1 MILINNFA
9 DLSSLKTIVQQANK
23 IAKLLIGEKFCIPL
37 VTIGIDE
44 GGYCTCELL
53 DVNLNEGY
61 VKLLYINNEYI
72 IDIDKFMNDAKLE
85 I

>member
-9 DLSSLKTIVQQANK
+9 DLSSLKTIVQEANK
-23 IAKLLIGEKFCIPL
+23 IAKSLIGEKFCIPL
-37 VTIGIDE
+37 DIIDNGE
-44 GGYCTCELL
+44 YGYCTCKLL

-61 VKLLYINNEYI
+61 VKLSYINNEYI
-72 IDIDKFMNDAKLE
+72 VDIDKFMNDAKLE